1 MIDPIN
7 GQLVR
12 ASFSRFEEVVNLFR
26 QLVEAFEEVREEAR
40 VAVQP
45 LMGRANNKWE
55 ISSTL
60 EANVA
65 ASSSARK
72 LELLL
77 LVE

>member
-40 VAVQP
+40 AAVQP

-55 ISSTL
+55 ISTAL